1 MTSATRRAVQTSP
14 RKPYASAPFAKS
26 WGICAFCSS
35 VKRSFIPCGGCA
47 LRASTPCSR
56 PRQEPVA
63 DGSFAHTPSAT
74 AISFCFQPCSF
85 KLQARLRR
93 SSRQSA
99 FLGAPMPPS
108 LQHLYF
114 LLPRSVIRECR
125 GYRAWG
131 IRHLTFCQGCPHIS
145 HFLPLSEG
153 E

>member
-14 RKPYASAPFAKS
+14 RKPYVSAPFAKS

-35 VKRSFIPCGGCA
+35 VKRGFIPCGGCA

-56 PRQEPVA
+56 PRLSQWLTAP
-63 DGSFAHTPSAT
+63 SLTPRAT
-74 AISFCFQPCSF
+74 AMSFCFQPCSF

-114 LLPRSVIRECR
+114 LLPRSVSYARFHHWQNLRLGQR
-125 GYRAWG
+125 GSENLELPY
-131 IRHLTFCQGCPHIS
+131 LTTTPN
-145 HFLPLSEG
+145 
-153 E
+153 